1 MSLFLTRAEQHH
13 LSIYPSR
20 EGERDGDGGGDGGG
34 GRGGRAAC
42 GGDLE
47 SEIVNKWEWE
57 RGLLKGVGGGGEG
70 PIANRHAL
78 LQAVH

>member
-47 SEIVNKWEWE
+47 SEIVNK
-57 RGLLKGVGGGGEG
+57 
-70 PIANRHAL
+70 
-78 LQAVH
+78 